1 MATAWHVACGRCACE
16 GAGVRD
22 NMAADRNEP
31 WMKLEKR
38 YKEYRNPVLI
48 LTHGLQTRLCCRFVE
63 NHGLKEWH
71 WLGSWGSPDWP
82 HSSVRG
88 ECPEVQGSVGS
99 SSPRDGLGSPS
110 APALLPGTVAGG
122 DMAKEAQRASRGPA
136 AVVTAGLCLF
146 LPGGHQQPHGH
157 WEVVGQAGQLGDK
170 TEFFHLGLPVWAQPL
185 LSVQHVVEA
194 PAVAL

>member
-71 WLGSWGSPDWP
+71 WLGSWAPRTGLTPL
-82 HSSVRG
+82 SVVSAQRYRAVLVPAYPG
-88 ECPEVQGSVGS
+88 MALAP
-99 SSPRDGLGSPS
+99 PR
-110 APALLPGTVAGG
+110 LLPSSLAPLQEGTWPRRLKGLA
-122 DMAKEAQRASRGPA
+122 EAR
-136 AVVTAGLCLF
+136 
-146 LPGGHQQPHGH
+146 
-157 WEVVGQAGQLGDK
+157 
-170 TEFFHLGLPVWAQPL
+170 L
-185 LSVQHVVEA
+185 LW
-194 PAVAL
+194 